1 MRYDHHLLLLME
13 STTEMSTYKTVV
25 PGEVPVPELHGLLLG
40 SINPRPIAFVSTLDK
55 SGNRNLA
62 PFSFFNIFGANPPVL
77 VFSPARRG
85 RDNTT
90 KDTFE
95 NIKQL
100 GECTVN
106 IVNYNMVHQMVLAS
120 AEYASSED
128 EFVRAGFTPLKSDNV
143 KPPRVAESPSQM
155 ECIVKEIINY
165 GEVAGGGN
173 LIIAEVVKLHVKSD
187 ILSENGK
194 IDPFKIDTVG
204 RCGGMWYT
212 RPKDALFQIS
222 NPKGKDNIGFDK
234 IPDRI
239 KNSTVL
245 TGNDLGQ
252 LGKWNSLPGRDEVV
266 NYLMANPELKSL
278 VNEGAIE
285 NRLHTIAKKHIEA
298 DDIETAWKVLMI
310 NKV

>member
-1 MRYDHHLLLLME
+1 MAI
-13 STTEMSTYKTVV
+13 YKTVA

-40 SINPRPIAFVSTLDK
+40 SINPRPIAFVSTIDQ

-62 PFSFFNIFGANPPVL
+62 PFSFFNVFSANPPIV

-95 NIKQL
+95 NLKNV

-106 IVNYNMVHQMVLAS
+106 IVNFDMVHQMVLAS
-120 AEYASSED
+120 AEYESNVD
-128 EFVRAGFTPLKSDNV
+128 EFIRAGFTPLKSEIV
-143 KPPRVAESPSQM
+143 GPPRVAEAPSQM
-155 ECIVKEIINY
+155 ECVVKQIINY

-173 LIIAEVVKLHVKSD
+173 LIIAEVVKLHVKTEV
-187 ILSENGK
+187 LGENGK

-204 RCGGMWYT
+204 RCGGLWYT

-239 KNSTVL
+239 RNSTVL
-245 TGNDLGQ
+245 SGNDLGQ
-252 LGKWNSLPGRDEVV
+252 LGKTSQLPNREEVV
-266 NYLMANPELKSL
+266 SYLMANPELKSL

-285 NRLHTIAKKHIEA
+285 NRLHIIAKKHIEA
-298 DDIETAWKVLMI
+298 GEVDSAWKVLMA